1 MGRPDEAEAR
11 LRIDKI
17 MRTVGSKMGPDAQ
30 RDLQAVL
37 ELFLRGKSGDGVSWF
52 VLANPAVSVRFSSAK
67 GRRLLEFTLD
77 GVSRGPKP
85 PPTVE
90 ALLTPF
96 VPAEHLPGVIEALC
110 LSKFNSL
117 PPEAAEAEPVRA
129 ETDTSIECA

>member
-52 VLANPAVSVRFSSAK
+52 VLANPAVSVRFSIAR
-67 GRRLLEFTLD
+67 GRRLLEYTLESITAP
-77 GVSRGPKP
+77 SRRRRSKP
-85 PPTVE
+85 CS
-90 ALLTPF
+90 LLSSRLSTC
-96 VPAEHLPGVIEALC
+96 PG
-110 LSKFNSL
+110 
-117 PPEAAEAEPVRA
+117 
-129 ETDTSIECA
+129 

>member
-1 MGRPDEAEAR
+1 MDEAEAR
-11 LRIDKI
+11 RRIEKI
-17 MRTVGSKMGPDAQ
+17 MRTVGNKMGSDAQ
-30 RDLQAVL
+30 RALQAVL

-77 GVSRGPKP
+77 GVSHGPKP

-96 VPAEHLPGVIEALC
+96 VPAEHLPGVMEALC
-110 LSKFNSL
+110 LGKFNSL
-117 PPEAAEAEPVRA
+117 PPEEAEAEPVRA
-129 ETDTSIECA
+129 EMDTSIECASP